1 MSGPGAAVG
10 MSGPGARL
18 QQGGQPMMM
27 SGPGAQMMN
36 QGYGAPSGSV
46 PNYQYQGAV
55 GDDMG
60 GYMDRAHPSLTL
72 PVAHSL

>member
-1 MSGPGAAVG
+1 
-10 MSGPGARL
+10 
-18 QQGGQPMMM
+18 MMM